1 MAESIQIEGKRID
14 AAKVKSFLFSLANS
28 IGRTRNL
35 VGSAEVDQYGTQM
48 SLVLPEGIFTVS
60 MLGMK
65 GGILC

>member
-14 AAKVKSFLFSLANS
+14 AAKVKSFLFSVANT
-28 IGRTRNL
+28 IGNNRNL
-35 VGSAEVDQYGTQM
+35 VGSAEVDQFSTQM
-48 SLVLPEGIFTVS
+48 SLVLPGGILTVS